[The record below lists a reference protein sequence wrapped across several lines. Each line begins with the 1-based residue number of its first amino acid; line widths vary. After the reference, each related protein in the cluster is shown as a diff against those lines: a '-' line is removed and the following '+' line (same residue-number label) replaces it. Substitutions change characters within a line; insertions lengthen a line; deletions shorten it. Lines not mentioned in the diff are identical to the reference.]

1 MASGER
7 ATWSVP
13 QRDATAPR
21 DDPTKANVLLG
32 VTGSVAAI
40 KTKILYE
47 GLQERYNVRI
57 VATESALNFLE
68 TIDGF
73 DSAMVFRDRDEWDSW
88 RGIGDAVLHIELRKW
103 ASAFLI
109 APMSANTLAKVSNG
123 ICDNLLTSIVR
134 AWDHARPLILAP
146 AMNTLMWGQPVD
158 AEAARSV
165 RRAHGIA
172 CEYRP
177 RRSRRIWRVATSALG
192 PWQSRLPSW
201 RTSNR
206 WWIDP
211 SSVSLF

>member
-73 DSAMVFRDRDEWDSW
+73 DSAMVFRDRDEWDSG

-146 AMNTLMWGQPVD
+146 AMNTLMWANPLTLKQLEACAELMGSHANIVPPIEKNLACGDVGIGAMAEPATILAHVQSLVD
-158 AEAARSV
+158 
-165 RRAHGIA
+165 
-172 CEYRP
+172 
-177 RRSRRIWRVATSALG
+177 
-192 PWQSRLPSW
+192 
-201 RTSNR
+201 
-206 WWIDP
+206 
-211 SSVSLF
+211 